1 MLLYYIISFISTGSF
16 LIYIIPFLPLQN
28 FKLLLASTDPEI
40 LIATLETLS
49 ALVKINP
56 SKLHGGGKLIGCGSV
71 NSYLLS
77 LAQGWGS
84 KEEGLGLYSC
94 VMANERTQEE
104 GLCLFP
110 SDVENDSDKSHCR
123 IGSTLYFEMHGL
135 NAQSTEENRGNQNTS
150 SLDRRASCRERV

>member
-1 MLLYYIISFISTGSF
+1 MH
-16 LIYIIPFLPLQN
+16 QH
-28 FKLLLASTDPEI
+28 FKLLLASTDPEV

-56 SKLHGGGKLIGCGSV
+56 SKLHGSGKLIGCGSV

-110 SDVENDSDKSHCR
+110 SD
-123 IGSTLYFEMHGL
+123 
-135 NAQSTEENRGNQNTS
+135 EENELATKEGTS
-150 SLDRRASCRERV
+150 TFLNFFDNGLDQPSPA